1 MKIGRLMLIT
11 TDTGLKEIVN
21 LFAEDIEEES
31 YLMDKFIKV
40 ARMSISSRGIVW
52 FDLQNTNLEYS
63 EISKDIRKISKRYG
77 DNHFACLIEYSPDVQ
92 NKTILGTLEIP
103 VAVIQEFY
111 QPGLSQL
118 MTEDV
123 ALELIK
129 YVLLANPNIKFT
141 EEALE
146 EGFLFVE
153 SNSEEE

>member
-11 TDTGLKEIVN
+11 TEQGLKEIVD
-21 LFAEDIEEES
+21 LFAEDISQDS

-40 ARMSISSRGIVW
+40 AKMSISNRGIVW

-77 DNHFACLIEYSPDVQ
+77 DNHYACLIEYSPDVQ
-92 NKTILGTLEIP
+92 NKTVLGTLEIP

-129 YVLLANPNIKFT
+129 YVLLANPNIKFSQ
-141 EEALE
+141 EALE
-146 EGFLFVE
+146 ESFLFVE

>member
-1 MKIGRLMLIT
+1 MKIGRLMFIT
-11 TDTGLKEIVN
+11 TDTGLKEVVS
-21 LFAEDIEEES
+21 LFAEDMEQDS

-40 ARMSISSRGIVW
+40 AKMSVSDRGIVW

-63 EISKDIRKISKRYG
+63 EISKDIRKISRQYG
-77 DNHFACLIEYSPDVQ
+77 DDHFACLIEYSPDVQ
-92 NKTILGTLEIP
+92 NKTVFGTLEIP

-141 EEALE
+141 REALE
-146 EGFLFVE
+146 ESFLFVE